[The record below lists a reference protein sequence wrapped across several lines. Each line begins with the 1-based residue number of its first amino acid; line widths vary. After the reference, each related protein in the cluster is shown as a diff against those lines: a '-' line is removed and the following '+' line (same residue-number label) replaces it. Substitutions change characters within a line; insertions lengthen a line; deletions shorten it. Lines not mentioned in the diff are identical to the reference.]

1 VRSHTR
7 RPYQILEHT
16 ADIGLRAWGETREAL
31 FENCALGLAE
41 ILDRRWR
48 EGPREVASAFTGL
61 SADLRAPDIEAL
73 LVDWMNEL
81 LFLLE
86 RDVVCLSA
94 TKIHEM
100 DETRLSA
107 DIVLDPCAHAPEG
120 TELKA
125 ATYHQL
131 SVRRRD
137 FEWEAT
143 VYFDV

>member
-1 VRSHTR
+1 MSEATR
-7 RPYQILEHT
+7 RPYELLEHT

-48 EGPREVASAFTGL
+48 EEQREVAAAFTGL
-61 SADLRAPDIEAL
+61 MADLEAPDIEAL
-73 LVDWMNEL
+73 LVEWMNEL

-86 RDVVCLSA
+86 RDTVCLSA
-94 TKIHEM
+94 TKIREM
-100 DETRLSA
+100 DDTRLSA
-107 DIVLDPCAHAPEG
+107 DIVLDPCAHTPEG

-131 SVRRRD
+131 AIRRRD
-137 FEWEAT
+137 SQWEAT
-143 VYFDV
+143 VFFDV